1 MHTGKFFK
9 QEVQTMKD
17 AVREFIRKEGVI
29 FPADFVV
36 EMYAQALKFA
46 GGLAGL
52 IQSLSRKAGEKA
64 GNIFR
69 ENYGGD
75 VGVDSLP
82 ELLRI
87 FFQEAGF
94 GDLRIELDGN
104 ILRVEVLDSF
114 LLKIDRKP
122 EVTLKPLLGAIE
134 GFVSS
139 YTGRKASGK
148 LTGKTMEIEI

>member
-1 MHTGKFFK
+1 MR
-9 QEVQTMKD
+9 E
-17 AVREFIRKEGVI
+17 AVKEFIRKEGVI

-64 GNIFR
+64 GTIFR

-75 VGVDSLP
+75 VAVENLP
-82 ELLRI
+82 ELLKI

-94 GDLRIELDGN
+94 GELNISLEGN
-104 ILRVEVLDSF
+104 VLRVEVVDSF
-114 LLKIDRKP
+114 LLRIEKKP

-139 YTGRKASGK
+139 YTGRKASGRLK
-148 LTGKTMEIEI
+148 DRVMEIEI

>member
-1 MHTGKFFK
+1 MR
-9 QEVQTMKD
+9 E
-17 AVREFIRKEGVI
+17 AVKEFIRKEGVI

-64 GNIFR
+64 GTIFR

-75 VGVDSLP
+75 VAVESLP
-82 ELLRI
+82 ELLKI

-94 GDLRIELDGN
+94 GELNISLEGN
-104 ILRVEVLDSF
+104 VLRVEVVDSF
-114 LLKIDRKP
+114 LLRIEKKP

-139 YTGRKASGK
+139 YTGRKASGRLK
-148 LTGKTMEIEI
+148 DRVMEIEI